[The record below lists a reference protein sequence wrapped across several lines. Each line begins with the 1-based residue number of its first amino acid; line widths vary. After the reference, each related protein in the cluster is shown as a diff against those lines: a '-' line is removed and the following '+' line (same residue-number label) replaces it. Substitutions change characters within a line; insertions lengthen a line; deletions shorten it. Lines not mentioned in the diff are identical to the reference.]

1 MDLEVAHRAGQMMRT
16 FRQSHSGVG
25 TADHL
30 IAATADVH
38 DLDLAALNVRHFLM
52 FEGLTAP
59 FPL

>member
-1 MDLEVAHRAGQMMRT
+1 MMRT